1 MTFRD
6 TLINNYSWLQYSY
19 TRGQQSRR
27 YSSLAMPAGGWPIL
41 LGISFPKS
49 GTNLLRQVLAAFT
62 QAGPFAD
69 RSFDVFAAFNAK
81 TGAALNGQDALSFM
95 KRLKPGDVAAAH
107 FHTWPEA
114 VEEAPK
120 PRYLPYFMYRDPR
133 DVVVSHVFYVT
144 DRAQEHAHHKYYREV
159 LTNFDERLRTSILG
173 RPEIDIDFP
182 DIGKR
187 FQPYIG
193 WLDHPEVLSQRYEDY
208 ILNRESAIAQAVD
221 HFMQRVDT
229 LAASR
234 VELIKI
240 VEQNIVPEKSPTFRS
255 GKTGEWQK
263 HFKDEHKQ
271 LFKAAAGDILIR
283 LGYEKDNNW

>member
-1 MTFRD
+1 MSFRD
-6 TLINNYSWLQYSY
+6 TLINTYSWLQYY
-19 TRGQQSRR
+19 FTRGQQSLRFGN
-27 YSSLAMPAGGWPIL
+27 LKAPEDGWPIL

-69 RSFDVFAAFNAK
+69 RSFDVFAAFDAH
-81 TGAALNGQDALSFM
+81 TGAALNGQDALSFL
-95 KRLKPGDVAAAH
+95 KRLQPGDVAAAH

-114 VEEAPK
+114 VQESLK

-144 DRAQEHAHHKYYREV
+144 ERATEHAHHEYYSKV
-159 LTNFDERLRTSILG
+159 LTNFDDRLRTSILG
-173 RPEIDIDFP
+173 RPDADVDFP

-187 FQPYIG
+187 FAPYLG

-208 ILNRESAIAQAVD
+208 ILNREQAVSLAVE
-221 HFMQRVDT
+221 HFMKRVDT
-229 LAASR
+229 VQSSKA
-234 VELIKI
+234 ELVKM
-240 VEQNIVPEKSPTFRS
+240 VEQNIIPEKSPTFRS

-263 HFKDEHKQ
+263 YYKEVHKQ
-271 LFKAAAGDILIR
+271 LFKEVAGDVLIR
-283 LGYEKDNNW
+283 LGYEKDMNW

>member
-1 MTFRD
+1 MSFRD
-6 TLINNYSWLQYSY
+6 TLINTYAWMQY
-19 TRGQQSRR
+19 TLARNQQSKR
-27 YSSLAMPAGGWPIL
+27 YSQQPAPAAGWPVM

-62 QAGPFAD
+62 QVGPFAD
-69 RSFDVFAAFNAK
+69 RSFDVFAAFDAH
-81 TGAALNGQDALSFM
+81 TGAALNGQDALNFM
-95 KRLKPGDVAAAH
+95 QRLKPGDVAAAH

-114 VEEAPK
+114 VQEALQ

-144 DRAQEHAHHKYYREV
+144 DRAQEHAHHKYYKEV
-159 LTNFDERLRTSILG
+159 LTSFDERLRTSILG

-187 FQPYIG
+187 FEPYLG

-208 ILNRESAIAQAVD
+208 ILNRDQAIGQAVD
-221 HFMQRVDT
+221 HFLRRVDT
-229 LAASR
+229 LNVGR
-234 VELIKI
+234 EELINI
-240 VEQNIVPEKSPTFRS
+240 VEQNIIPEKSPTFRS

-263 HFKDEHKQ
+263 YYNDEHKQ
-271 LFKAAAGDILIR
+271 LFKAVAGDILIC

>member
-1 MTFRD
+1 MSFRD
-6 TLINNYSWLQYSY
+6 TLINTYSWLQYHTARS
-19 TRGQQSRR
+19 QQARR
-27 YSSLAMPAGGWPIL
+27 YKDLAAPANGWPIL

-69 RSFDVFAAFNAK
+69 RSFDVFAAFDAE
-81 TGAALNGQDALSFM
+81 TGKALNGQDALSFM
-95 KRLKPGDVAAAH
+95 KRLQAGDIAAAH

-114 VEEAPK
+114 VEEATK

-144 DRAQEHAHHKYYREV
+144 ERAKEHAHHKYYSEV
-159 LTNFDERLRTSILG
+159 LTNFNERLRTSILG

-187 FQPYIG
+187 FEPYLG

-208 ILNRESAIAQAVD
+208 ILNREQAVRQAVD
-221 HFMQRVDT
+221 HFLGRVDT
-229 LAASR
+229 LKNSR
-234 VELIKI
+234 AELVKF
-240 VEQNIVPEKSPTFRS
+240 VEQNIIPEKSPTFRS
-255 GKTGEWQK
+255 GKTGEWEK
-263 HFKDEHKQ
+263 YYNEEHKQ
-271 LFKAAAGDILIR
+271 LFKAAAGDILIK

>member
-6 TLINNYSWLQYSY
+6 TLINTNSWLQYY
-19 TRGQQSRR
+19 RTRWQQARR
-27 YSSLAMPAGGWPIL
+27 YAHLPTPNHGWPVL

-69 RSFDVFAAFNAK
+69 RSFDVFAAFDAR
-81 TGAALNGQDALSFM
+81 TGAALGGQDALRFLN
-95 KRLKPGDVAAAH
+95 RLNPGDIAAAH

-114 VEEAPK
+114 LQEALT

-144 DRAQEHAHHKYYREV
+144 DRAQEHAHHQYYKEV
-159 LTNFDERLRTSILG
+159 LTTFDERLRTSILG

-187 FQPYIG
+187 FEPYLG

-208 ILNRESAIAQAVD
+208 IQNREQAIAQAVD
-221 HFMQRVDT
+221 HFLARVGT
-229 LAASR
+229 LTYSR
-234 VELIKI
+234 ADLMKM
-240 VEQNIVPEKSPTFRS
+240 VEQNIIPEKSPTFRS

-263 HFKDEHKQ
+263 YFNEEHKQ
-271 LFKAAAGDILIR
+271 LFKAAAGEILIR
-283 LGYEKDNNW
+283 LGYEQDNSW

>member
-1 MTFRD
+1 MSFRD
-6 TLINNYSWLQYSY
+6 TLINSYSWLQYNYS
-19 TRGQQSRR
+19 RSQQSRR
-27 YSSLAMPAGGWPIL
+27 YSSLAAPAGGWPIL

-62 QAGPFAD
+62 RVGPFAD
-69 RSFDVFAAFNAK
+69 RSFDVFAAFDAK
-81 TGAALNGQDALSFM
+81 TGAALYGQDAIDFM
-95 KRLKPGDVAAAH
+95 NRLKPGDIAAAH

-114 VEEAPK
+114 VQEALK

-144 DRAQEHAHHKYYREV
+144 ERFKEHAHHKYYSEV

-173 RPEIDIDFP
+173 RPEIDVDFP

-187 FQPYIG
+187 FQPYLG

-208 ILNRESAIAQAVD
+208 ILNREQAVEQAVD
-221 HFMQRVDT
+221 HFLHRVDT
-229 LAASR
+229 FQVDRA
-234 VELIKI
+234 EMIEI
-240 VEQNIVPEKSPTFRS
+240 VGQNIVPEKSPTFRS

-263 HFKDEHKQ
+263 YYNEEHKA
-271 LFKAAAGDILIR
+271 LFKAAAGDILIK
-283 LGYEKDNNW
+283 LGYEKDYNW